1 MESVV
6 TVRIPI
12 GCYPVDRQ
20 ITGRFDSH
28 IIQLEGG
35 ILIPIGTDGDVAGR
49 RSGIRSAGMNFPAYG
64 DGPPGKVDPMVR
76 IDGSIFVVGG
86 CILFIPDGHSP
97 GAFDVHRIQCLRFT
111 NVSFQADCTTSSSD
125 IQTGISQVGFLDKT
139 YSSSTTHGSIIPFA
153 MSTIPYGQE
162 RGTIIRLGTGNI
174 DTFFIRC
181 RCLVGPG
188 IPVHIAIYIASLV
201 IRIGLPITA

>member
-12 GCYPVDRQ
+12 GCYPVDCQ
-20 ITGRFDSH
+20 ITGRFDSR

-49 RSGIRSAGMNFPAYG
+49 SRCGRGTGMNFPTNVYSAARN
-64 DGPPGKVDPMVR
+64 VDSMVC
-76 IDGSIFVVGG
+76 IDGTMIIISNVGIVSSYSHG
-86 CILFIPDGHSP
+86 T

-111 NVSFQADCTTSSSD
+111 NVSFQADCTASSSD